1 MFDNLSDKFSSLFS
15 KFSGK
20 KSLTEDNVADAIREV
35 RLALLDADVNYKVAK
50 QFILSV
56 KEKALGQA
64 VEGKIKAS
72 DQFVSIIHQ
81 EMVELLGKNVE
92 PLNLRRPFARWMLV
106 GLQGAGKTTQAA
118 KLAHYLVSNRH
129 YKKPLLVAC
138 DLSRPAA
145 VEQLR
150 ILAQQIG
157 VGFYAG
163 EGSSVKVAKAGL
175 QKAREEGFDSVIF
188 DTAGRLH
195 IDEELMKEL
204 EKIKEVTASD
214 ELLFV
219 ANSAMG
225 QSCVEVAKIFH
236 ERLSIT
242 GAILTMLDSDA
253 RGGAAISF
261 YSMTQQPIRFEG
273 IGEKIDDFQLFSVES
288 MADRI
293 LGMGDTINLV
303 RKAKEQ
309 FDEKQSKE
317 LEEKMRKASFTYE
330 DYLKQMQAVKKMGS
344 LSGIMKMMPKKFQL
358 PDLKDKEEE
367 IAGTEAIILSMT
379 PDERR
384 TKVELTLSRV
394 KRIARGSGRSVG
406 EVNRLKKSFLL
417 SKKFLKKS
425 SSQKLMDKFIGG
437 K

>member
-1 MFDNLSDKFSSLFS
+1 MFDNLSDKFSALFS

-20 KSLTEDNVADAIREV
+20 KNLTEENIADAIREV

-50 QFILSV
+50 QFIQSV

-72 DQFVSIIHQ
+72 DQFVALIHQ

-106 GLQGAGKTTQAA
+106 GLQGSGKTTQAA
-118 KLAHYLVSNRH
+118 KLANYLVSNEH

-138 DLSRPAA
+138 DLTRPAA

-150 ILAQQIG
+150 ILAGQIG
-157 VGFYAG
+157 VGFYSG
-163 EGSSVKVAKAGL
+163 EGSAVKVAKGGL
-175 QKAREEGFDSVIF
+175 QKARDEGFDSIIF

-195 IDEELMKEL
+195 IDEELMQEL

-225 QSCVEVAKIFH
+225 QSCVEVAKSFH
-236 ERLSIT
+236 DRLSIT

-261 YSMTQQPIRFEG
+261 YSMTQKPIRFEG
-273 IGEKIDDFQLFSVES
+273 IGEKIEDFQLFSVES

-293 LGMGDTINLV
+293 LGMGDTINFV
-303 RKAKEQ
+303 RKAKAQ
-309 FDEKQSKE
+309 FDEKQSAE
-317 LEEKMRKASFTYE
+317 LEKKMRTASFTYE

-344 LSGIMKMMPKKFQL
+344 LSGLMKMMPKKFQL
-358 PDLKDKEEE
+358 PDLGEKEKEM
-367 IAGTEAIILSMT
+367 THLEAIILSMT
-379 PDERR
+379 ACERK
-384 TKVELTLSRV
+384 TEVELSLGRI
-394 KRIARGSGRSVG
+394 KRIARGSGRSMG
-406 EVNRLKKSFLL
+406 EVNRLKKNFLL

-425 SSQKLMDKFIGG
+425 SSQKMIDKFIGG